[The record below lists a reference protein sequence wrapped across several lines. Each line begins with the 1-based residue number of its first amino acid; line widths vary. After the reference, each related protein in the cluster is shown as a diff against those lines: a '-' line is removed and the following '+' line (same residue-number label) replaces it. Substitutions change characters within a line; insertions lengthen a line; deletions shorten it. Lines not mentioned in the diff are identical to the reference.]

1 MPVFDGKN
9 LSVQD
14 EGDALLA
21 MILHATPSA
30 RDAAREHGRLRI
42 ERATMLP
49 EAAPPAP
56 PQKPRS
62 LKPAEATSVN

>member
-14 EGDALLA
+14 DGDALLA

-30 RDAAREHGRLRI
+30 RDAARERGRLRI

-49 EAAPPAP
+49 EAAAPAP
-56 PQKPRS
+56 PKKRRS
-62 LKPAEATSVN
+62 LKPAEITPVN